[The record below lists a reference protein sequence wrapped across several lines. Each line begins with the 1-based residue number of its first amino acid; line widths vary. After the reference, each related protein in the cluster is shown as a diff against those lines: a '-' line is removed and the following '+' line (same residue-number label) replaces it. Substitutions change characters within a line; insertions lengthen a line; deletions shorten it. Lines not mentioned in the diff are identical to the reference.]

1 MRIPIREQ
9 LGLLVLLT
17 TLIALAV
24 VAIATWINNYRFVV
38 DIRSSGLTLT
48 ASLKAAQVSA
58 NLLLLQST
66 VQTVST
72 RVLIQNALRRYRVDR
87 NNTEASWANARA
99 DLQAALA
106 GGPSLL
112 VQAQIFPA
120 DPNGPAGPHA
130 VLNATGTNLG
140 SVLQSAFGNADAPDE
155 VRYPPLLYPNITYA
169 EPLLGTTVNA
179 SRAYVFDNRTIN
191 RENTLLLGPLQL
203 SPRSALLS
211 LTVPIQNNSQ
221 SSDVLGYMTAVV
233 DARLIADVITSPEG
247 LENSGEAL
255 LLAPEAPH
263 NRFPPGFRSSVGTI
277 VPPNGTAGRD
287 LNIRFAWAP
296 AQNDSLRN
304 RHQAH
309 AFGKPN
315 TPFPMK
321 SYPAVVNAFTGDS
334 KAVNNAGSLLSTTNE
349 EGKRVAVGYAAIAT
363 RLCDWVLIIEQ
374 DQYQAVSPIRRLRHI
389 LLACVFGTLGFI
401 LLLVFPI
408 AHFSVRPLRR
418 LRQATKESIEPP
430 GYDADHSSRRSSLSA
445 EPVMD
450 GQATTGDE
458 KQPPPPGSTGWRR
471 FWVAPWRR
479 LRRDTCQEPM
489 TTPPRRTIR
498 VPRRVQDRKHF
509 VQDELT
515 DLTQTFNEMSDEL
528 MLRYEKLE
536 DRVRDRT
543 RELELSKKAAEA
555 ANESKTL
562 FVANISHEFRTPL
575 NAILGL
581 TAVCMEETDIVK
593 IKQSLNII
601 YRSGDLLLHL
611 LTDLLTFSKNQI
623 GQQLALDERE
633 FRLGEIGLQIA
644 SIFEKQA
651 SEGQITLTTTYGS
664 GSGHSATG
672 SQDSGEFILGRTR
685 IKDVCVW
692 GDQNR
697 ILQVIINLVS
707 NSLKFTP
714 AGQSIRFRVR
724 CLGDADSD
732 RMSRKTSGSH
742 PHVARLPSDRSR
754 RRESPAAAAAAQDE
768 LENQMSTALAINP
781 MESGPLARVQNHD
794 RSPSP
799 SGFGRTMMFEFE
811 VDDTGPGIPDHL
823 QRRIFEPFVQ
833 GDLGLSKKYGGTGLG
848 LSICSQLATLM
859 GGTITLKSQLNLG
872 STFTMRIPLKVKW
885 SRPESSASSASNL
898 HSHSMNTGVGAVPE
912 GVVGGPSS
920 GPVRTSSELRTPPAG
935 TTANGT
941 TTGACSTPTSKS
953 DSSPEPTPD
962 ATEGSSSHV
971 VVGSSSS
978 NPRLVGLSQPFFAP
992 NPPSDGIV
1000 GSPAVGLEPLKPND
1014 KVRILVAEDNLVNQ
1028 EVVLRML
1035 KLESIYDVT
1044 IAKDGREAF
1053 EKVRESMEQGKLFHL
1068 IFMDVQMPNL
1078 DGLASTRLIREIGFP
1093 CPIVALTAF
1102 AEESNFRECINSGMN
1117 SFLAKPIRRPALKA
1131 ILKAYC
1137 PTIPEE

>member
-1 MRIPIREQ
+1 M
-9 LGLLVLLT
+9 
-17 TLIALAV
+17 
-24 VAIATWINNYRFVV
+24 
-38 DIRSSGLTLT
+38 
-48 ASLKAAQVSA
+48 
-58 NLLLLQST
+58 
-66 VQTVST
+66 
-72 RVLIQNALRRYRVDR
+72 LIQNALRRYRVEG
-87 NNTEASWANARA
+87 NNTEASWINARS

-120 DPNGPAGPHA
+120 NSNGPAGPNA

-140 SVLQSAFGNADAPDE
+140 SVVQSAFGDPGAPDE
-155 VRYPPLLYPNITYA
+155 IRYPPALYPNITYA
-169 EPLLGTTVNA
+169 EPSPGTNVNT
-179 SRAYVFDNRTIN
+179 SRAYVFDNRTID

-203 SPRSALLS
+203 SPRAALLS

-221 SSDVLGYMTAVV
+221 SSDLLGYMTAVV

-247 LENSGEAL
+247 LENSGQSL

-263 NRFPPGFRSSVGTI
+263 NRFPPGFRTPDGTI
-277 VPPNGTAGRD
+277 VPPNGTAGHD
-287 LNIRFAWAP
+287 LQVRFAWAP
-296 AQNDSLRN
+296 AQNESLRN
-304 RHQAH
+304 RHEVH
-309 AFGKPN
+309 AFGKPVK
-315 TPFPMK
+315 PFPMK
-321 SYPAVVNAFTGDS
+321 NFPAVASAFTGDS
-334 KAVNNAGSLLSTTNE
+334 SAANNAGSRLSTTNE
-349 EGKRVAVGYAAIAT
+349 EGKHVAVGYATIAT
-363 RLCDWVLIIEQ
+363 TLCDWVLIVEQ
-374 DQYQAVSPIRRLRHI
+374 DQYQAVGPIRRLRHI

-430 GYDADHSSRRSSLSA
+430 GYDADHADHSSRRSSVSG
-445 EPVMD
+445 EPVVVVD
-450 GQATTGDE
+450 GQPPTGDE
-458 KQPPPPGSTGWRR
+458 KQLPPPTSTGWRR
-471 FWVAPWRR
+471 PFIRFWRR
-479 LRRDTCQEPM
+479 LRREATRDAVPS
-489 TTPPRRTIR
+489 PPRRTIR
-498 VPRRVQDRKHF
+498 VPRRVQDRKHW

-543 RELELSKKAAEA
+543 HELELSKKAAEA

-581 TAVCMEETDIVK
+581 TAVCMEETDLVK
-593 IKQSLNII
+593 IKQSLGII

-623 GQQLALDERE
+623 GQQLTLDERD

-651 SEGQITLTTTYGS
+651 MEGQITLTTTYGN
-664 GSGHSATG
+664 GGGHSAT
-672 SQDSGEFILGRTR
+672 SSHDSNEFVLGRTR

-714 AGQSIRFRVR
+714 PGQSIHFRVR

-742 PHVARLPSDRSR
+742 PHVGRLPSERSR
-754 RRESPAAAAAAQDE
+754 RRESPASAAAAQDE
-768 LENQMSTALAINP
+768 LANQMSTALTINP
-781 MESGPLARVQNHD
+781 MESGPLARMQTHD

-811 VDDTGPGIPDHL
+811 VEDTGPGIPDHL
-823 QRRIFEPFVQ
+823 QSRIFEPFVQ

-859 GGTITLKSQLNLG
+859 GGSITLKSQLNVG
-872 STFTMRIPLKVKW
+872 STFIMRIPLKVKW

-898 HSHSMNTGVGAVPE
+898 HTHSISTSVGVLPE
-912 GVVGGPSS
+912 GVVGPP
-920 GPVRTSSELRTPPAG
+920 GPVRTSSENRRAAAAAG
-935 TTANGT
+935 GATA
-941 TTGACSTPTSKS
+941 ASSTPTSKS

-962 ATEGSSSHV
+962 AEGSGHAVATASAAAAAPP
-971 VVGSSSS
+971 S

-992 NPPSDGIV
+992 SPSSDGIV
-1000 GSPAVGLEPLKPND
+1000 PSPSVGLEPLKPND

-1035 KLESIYDVT
+1035 KLESIYGGLNVRLPVILQANMFIDRRHHRQ
-1044 IAKDGREAF
+1044 GRPRSIREGTREHGAEA
-1053 EKVRESMEQGKLFHL
+1053 VVPSHL
-1068 IFMDVQMPNL
+1068 HGCSGVYIHISLPAYHQLTHHQMPNL

-1102 AEESNFRECINSGMN
+1102 AEESNFRECKLLDHYQ
-1117 SFLAKPIRRPALKA
+1117 F
-1131 ILKAYC
+1131 
-1137 PTIPEE
+1137 